1 MDWLG
6 AAFTFFLA
14 DPTSYV
20 IKPIVDTILKSTTSL
35 IQEEF
40 SQVHGVKEDIKDLE
54 SKLTSIQGVVE
65 DAENKWMFA
74 YERLAQKAPGASYLF
89 IYFFLQPP
97 IPKLIELGS
106 FLFLF
111 IFYFL
116 FFSFNP

>member
-54 SKLTSIQGVVE
+54 SKLTSIQGLVE
-65 DAENKWMFA
+65 DAENKQVNVRIWKIGSESSRSF
-74 YERLAQKAPGASYLF
+74 LF
-89 IYFFLQPP
+89 IYLFFPSTPNTQTHRTWEL
-97 IPKLIELGS
+97 LIS
-106 FLFLF
+106 
-111 IFYFL
+111 FYFL